1 MNVLEP
7 HMMVLASAG
16 SGKTYQLSNR
26 IIGSIALGIAPDT
39 MVALT
44 FTRKAAGEFTDAI
57 LSKLA
62 SACLST
68 GKAERLQAELN
79 VRLQQQEPIDFL
91 PILES
96 LIQAMPR
103 MTLGTMDGFFTK
115 VVKAFPLELGISTTQ
130 FQLIEGTE
138 ASMLRDQLLQSLLQQ
153 ELTEEEADRFFT
165 AFRQSMM
172 GREKIQIRQRL
183 KEYTD
188 RWHGYWTNHG
198 DRCEW
203 GPEDWIG
210 ESHIRHWMSARHDVA
225 HAVQE
230 AAELMTFTHG
240 AQRTA
245 WLKLADTLA
254 SHATGSGII
263 GSANSLLQRLI
274 ELTADNAQG
283 DQTIKHYK
291 EFTIPEQ
298 VFQNISHALRLAAQA
313 ELASAAATTRA
324 VSSVVQLFDQVCE
337 RRLRRKGKF
346 GFNDV
351 KIKMGE
357 WALQED
363 KRLMREALD
372 YRLDAQYQHWLLDE
386 FQDTSRA
393 DWQGLAPLI
402 DEAMTNDEGTV
413 FIVGD
418 KKQAI
423 YGWRGG
429 DVRLFDDL
437 LDRYSNRWK
446 IEKMEKSYRSAT
458 EVLDLVNRVCGDTST
473 IKQLFGNAENRWE
486 WQDHIAANP
495 KLTGH
500 SRVEC
505 IEENEEKNARLQRM
519 VEILN
524 EIGIKEHSCSCGIL
538 VRTNAELIEVADF
551 LRENGFR
558 VIEEGQREP
567 AKDHP
572 LGVTIL
578 HLLKWLAD
586 PSDRFA
592 YEVVHM
598 SFLWTTLEQ
607 QMGEFIWSACIDYA
621 AAHGVSGLIEHLIS
635 PLWSSLSTFA
645 QHRSDDLLQALK
657 AVDQSPCPSIKMA
670 ALALENLVVVQSPG
684 SAEVQ
689 VLTIHKSKGL
699 GFDVVMLPLI
709 SNSSIPDLGKFDIA
723 ANENWICQMPP
734 SWVRSLDPSC
744 QVAEA
749 AWSEQQCYEAI
760 CLLYVALTRAK
771 RGLYVLLEKKDLK
784 EDNASL
790 AQWIK
795 RSCNHD
801 DDVIFESGNFSCFAK
816 STNPITSSPIA
827 PPQLGPLVLR
837 HKPKT
842 ASKEAI
848 GNQAALV
855 YGTAMHTMME
865 SITWLDEEPCQ
876 ATGEMA
882 EKLQMALKEERFR
895 SYLEKRQRTVEL
907 YREIPVQG
915 KVGHDQ
921 VRGIIDRLHV
931 FRDAQGH
938 ITHAEIID
946 YKTDRVTESKDLLER
961 HAEQLLIYRTL
972 VAKAVGIDESKIDC
986 VLLGTHSGLVAV
998 CENG

>member
-393 DWQGLAPLI
+393 SHRWL
-402 DEAMTNDEGTV
+402 V
-413 FIVGD
+413 FC
-418 KKQAI
+418 
-423 YGWRGG
+423 R
-429 DVRLFDDL
+429 R
-437 LDRYSNRWK
+437 R
-446 IEKMEKSYRSAT
+446 
-458 EVLDLVNRVCGDTST
+458 
-473 IKQLFGNAENRWE
+473 
-486 WQDHIAANP
+486 
-495 KLTGH
+495 
-500 SRVEC
+500 
-505 IEENEEKNARLQRM
+505 
-519 VEILN
+519 
-524 EIGIKEHSCSCGIL
+524 
-538 VRTNAELIEVADF
+538 
-551 LRENGFR
+551 
-558 VIEEGQREP
+558 
-567 AKDHP
+567 
-572 LGVTIL
+572 
-578 HLLKWLAD
+578 
-586 PSDRFA
+586 
-592 YEVVHM
+592 
-598 SFLWTTLEQ
+598 
-607 QMGEFIWSACIDYA
+607 
-621 AAHGVSGLIEHLIS
+621 
-635 PLWSSLSTFA
+635 
-645 QHRSDDLLQALK
+645 
-657 AVDQSPCPSIKMA
+657 
-670 ALALENLVVVQSPG
+670 
-684 SAEVQ
+684 
-689 VLTIHKSKGL
+689 
-699 GFDVVMLPLI
+699 
-709 SNSSIPDLGKFDIA
+709 
-723 ANENWICQMPP
+723 
-734 SWVRSLDPSC
+734 
-744 QVAEA
+744 
-749 AWSEQQCYEAI
+749 
-760 CLLYVALTRAK
+760 
-771 RGLYVLLEKKDLK
+771 
-784 EDNASL
+784 
-790 AQWIK
+790 
-795 RSCNHD
+795 
-801 DDVIFESGNFSCFAK
+801 
-816 STNPITSSPIA
+816 
-827 PPQLGPLVLR
+827 
-837 HKPKT
+837 
-842 ASKEAI
+842 
-848 GNQAALV
+848 
-855 YGTAMHTMME
+855 
-865 SITWLDEEPCQ
+865 
-876 ATGEMA
+876 
-882 EKLQMALKEERFR
+882 
-895 SYLEKRQRTVEL
+895 
-907 YREIPVQG
+907 
-915 KVGHDQ
+915 
-921 VRGIIDRLHV
+921 
-931 FRDAQGH
+931 
-938 ITHAEIID
+938 
-946 YKTDRVTESKDLLER
+946 
-961 HAEQLLIYRTL
+961 
-972 VAKAVGIDESKIDC
+972 
-986 VLLGTHSGLVAV
+986 
-998 CENG
+998 